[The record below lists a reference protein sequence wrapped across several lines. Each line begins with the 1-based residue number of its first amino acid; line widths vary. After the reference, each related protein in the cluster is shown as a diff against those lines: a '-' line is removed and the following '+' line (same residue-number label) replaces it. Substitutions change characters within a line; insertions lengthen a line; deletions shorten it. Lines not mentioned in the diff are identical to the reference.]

1 MPPRRK
7 STDYSRRRLAANP
20 GAEGEQEER
29 RISPQERRRQIM
41 INLGVWFLVLVFA
54 MTSGVMCY
62 NIGGPETAQP
72 GPEAQQASQD
82 PNQVEIDR
90 WTREL
95 QSNPN
100 DPVVLAN
107 LGASWMRKAETLR
120 SQQPTQ
126 AAPDAATA
134 SPLPQA
140 GSPTPAATP
149 EMTREDALARA
160 EDYLNRAIEKEP
172 TYAFALQ
179 QLAELKIA
187 QKKPAEGR
195 EFLNR
200 ILALADL
207 PIAPEEDPET
217 IRATRESQS
226 TRARMTLARL
236 ETFEK
241 NYDQALQILAQLE
254 ADHAGNADVHA
265 MRAHIYEEQGR
276 PQEAL
281 NALDELARV
290 AEVMNNAGM
299 MLGARLEKSR
309 ILQQT
314 GEKAAAR
321 QEMEKARTVAESTG
335 NVQAVMLVTQLLYKM
350 DEPAPPMPVQ
360 GLPDGP
366 AEVTPAPP
374 AEPAAAPSADAPPA
388 QPADAPSADAP
399 PAEPAQAPA
408 APAAG
413 PESAPAPP
421 EQTSEPT
428 LP

>member
-20 GAEGEQEER
+20 GAEGELEER

-41 INLGVWFLVLVFA
+41 INVGVWFLVLVFA

-72 GPEAQQASQD
+72 GVEAQQAAQD

-95 QSNPN
+95 QSSPN

-120 SQQPTQ
+120 SRQPGE
-126 AAPDAATA
+126 AAPSSPEPEAA
-134 SPLPQA
+134 SPSPQ
-140 GSPTPAATP
+140 ATP

-160 EDYLNRAIEKEP
+160 EEYLSRAIEKEP
-172 TYAFALQ
+172 SYAFALQ

-187 QKKPAEGR
+187 QKQPAQGR
-195 EFLNR
+195 EFLDR
-200 ILALADL
+200 ILALADA
-207 PIAPEEDPET
+207 PIPPEEDPET

-241 NYDQALQILAQLE
+241 NYDRALEILARLE
-254 ADHAGNADVHA
+254 ADNSGNADVHA

-276 PQEAL
+276 PDQAL
-281 NALDELARV
+281 KALDELAKV
-290 AEVMNNAGM
+290 AEVMNNSGM
-299 MLGARLEKSR
+299 ILGARLEKSR
-309 ILQQT
+309 ILQQA
-314 GEKAAAR
+314 GDKAGAR

-335 NVQAVMLVTQLLYKM
+335 NMQAVMLVTQLLYKM

-360 GLPDGP
+360 GLPGGP
-366 AEVTPAPP
+366 AGVEPAPASAEPADAPP
-374 AEPAAAPSADAPPA
+374 AETAEPADAPPA
-388 QPADAPSADAP
+388 QT
-399 PAEPAQAPA
+399 AEPAAEPA
-408 APAAG
+408 T
-413 PESAPAPP
+413 EPAP
-421 EQTSEPT
+421 EPGQ
-428 LP
+428 P

>member
-7 STDYSRRRLAANP
+7 STDYSRRRLAANS

-62 NIGGPETAQP
+62 NIEGPETAQS
-72 GPEAQQASQD
+72 GPDAQQASQD
-82 PNQVEIDR
+82 PNQIEIDR

-107 LGASWMRKAETLR
+107 LGASWMRRAETLR
-120 SQQPTQ
+120 SQQPGE
-126 AAPDAATA
+126 AAPDSAAS
-134 SPLPQA
+134 SPAPQT
-140 GSPTPAATP
+140 GSPSPAATP

-160 EDYLNRAIEKEP
+160 EDYLNRAVEKEP
-172 TYAFALQ
+172 SYAFALQ

-187 QKKPAEGR
+187 QKKPAEAR
-195 EFLNR
+195 EFLSR
-200 ILALADL
+200 ILALADE
-207 PIAPEEDPET
+207 PIGPEEDPET

-226 TRARMTLARL
+226 ARAWMTLARL

-254 ADHAGNADVHA
+254 ANHSGNTDVLA
-265 MRAHIYEEQGR
+265 MRAHIYQEQGR
-276 PQEAL
+276 PDEAL
-281 NALDELARV
+281 KALDELARV

-314 GEKAAAR
+314 GDQAAAR
-321 QEMEKARTVAESTG
+321 QEMEKARTVAQNTG
-335 NVQAVMLVTQLLYKM
+335 NAQAVMLVTQLLYRM
-350 DEPAPPMPVQ
+350 DEPAPPVPVQ

-366 AEVTPAPP
+366 AGVEPAPAPAESAETPPTEPTDAASVEAPP
-374 AEPAAAPSADAPPA
+374 AD
-388 QPADAPSADAP
+388 
-399 PAEPAQAPA
+399 PAQAPTE
-408 APAAG
+408 PAAG
-413 PESAPAPP
+413 SETAPAPVTS

-428 LP
+428 QP

>member
-72 GPEAQQASQD
+72 EAQQASQD
-82 PNQVEIDR
+82 PNQIEIDR

-120 SQQPTQ
+120 SQQPAD
-126 AAPDAATA
+126 AAPDAAAA
-134 SPLPQA
+134 SPVPQA
-140 GSPTPAATP
+140 ASPTPAATP

-160 EDYLNRAIEKEP
+160 EEYLNRAVEKEP
-172 TYAFALQ
+172 SYAFALQ

-408 APAAG
+408 PPAPG
-413 PESAPAPP
+413 PETAPAPP

>member
-7 STDYSRRRLAANP
+7 STDYSRRRRITTKP

-54 MTSGVMCY
+54 MSSGVMCY
-62 NIGGPETAQP
+62 NIGGSETAQS
-72 GPEAQQASQD
+72 GPEAQQAQQD
-82 PNQVEIDR
+82 PHQVEIDR

-120 SQQPTQ
+120 SRQ
-126 AAPDAATA
+126 DADAKPNTEAKPEAEAA

-140 GSPTPAATP
+140 GSPTPEATP
-149 EMTREDALARA
+149 EMVREDALLRA
-160 EDYLNRAIEKEP
+160 EEFLNRAIEKEP

-179 QLAELKIA
+179 TLAEVKIA
-187 QKKPAEGR
+187 QNKPTEGR

-200 ILALADL
+200 ILALSDL
-207 PIAPEEDPET
+207 PIPPEEDPET
-217 IRATRESQS
+217 IRATRESQN

-276 PQEAL
+276 PEEAIK
-281 NALDELARV
+281 ALDELARV

-309 ILQQT
+309 LLQQT
-314 GEKAAAR
+314 GDKAAAR
-321 QEMEKARTVAESTG
+321 QEMEKARNVAESTG
-335 NVQAVMLVTQLLYKM
+335 NPQAVMLVTQLLYNM
-350 DEPAPPMPVQ
+350 DKPAPPVSVK
-360 GLPDGP
+360 GTPDGP
-366 AEVTPAPP
+366 AGVEPAPLPQPVVVPVSEDAADAP
-374 AEPAAAPSADAPPA
+374 AEP
-388 QPADAPSADAP
+388 
-399 PAEPAQAPA
+399 EPAPA
-408 APAAG
+408 SPPEPA
-413 PESAPAPP
+413 P
-421 EQTSEPT
+421 EQTSEPSS
-428 LP
+428 PPSP

>member
-7 STDYSRRRLAANP
+7 STDYSRRRLAANS

-41 INLGVWFLVLVFA
+41 INLGVWFLVLVFS

-82 PNQVEIDR
+82 PNQIEIDR

-120 SQQPTQ
+120 SQQPGE
-126 AAPDAATA
+126 AAPDTAAS
-134 SPLPQA
+134 SPAPQA
-140 GSPTPAATP
+140 GSPSPAATP

-160 EDYLNRAIEKEP
+160 EEYLDRAVEKEP
-172 TYAFALQ
+172 SYAFALQ

-187 QKKPAEGR
+187 QKKPVEAR
-195 EFLNR
+195 EFLGR
-200 ILALADL
+200 ILALADQ
-207 PIAPEEDPET
+207 PIPPEEDPET
-217 IRATRESQS
+217 IKATRESQS

-241 NYDQALQILAQLE
+241 NYDQALEILAQLE
-254 ADHAGNADVHA
+254 ASHSGNADVYA
-265 MRAHIYEEQGR
+265 MRAHIFEEQGR
-276 PQEAL
+276 PDQAL
-281 NALDELARV
+281 KALDELARV
-290 AEVMNNAGM
+290 AEVMNNSGM

-309 ILQQT
+309 LLQQT
-314 GEKAAAR
+314 GDKAGAR
-321 QEMEKARTVAESTG
+321 QEMEKARNVAESTG
-335 NVQAVMLVTQLLYKM
+335 NAQAVMLVTQLLYKM
-350 DEPAPPMPVQ
+350 DEPAPSMPVQ

-366 AEVTPAPP
+366 AGMETAPVP
-374 AEPAAAPSADAPPA
+374 AESADGPPADAPPA
-388 QPADAPSADAP
+388 V
-399 PAEPAQAPA
+399 EPAPVQPEGAQGE
-408 APAAG
+408 PAAG
-413 PESAPAPP
+413 SEAVPVPVTS
-421 EQTSEPT
+421 EQTPEPT
-428 LP
+428 QP